1 MVIKGPF
8 GADAA
13 AADEVSTDET
23 DGRRLRRD
31 RNRDAVVEALLT
43 LYGEGNLD
51 PSSAEIAERAGL
63 SPRSLF
69 RYFDDID
76 DLCRA
81 AVVAQIQRVK
91 HLFDIPVDATH
102 PLTERIAA
110 LVEQRLSLYEAIEP
124 AATVS
129 RLRAPFQPVLAD
141 ELAITRA
148 ALRKQVRD
156 VMTPELEAMETDRA
170 ETTLSAMD
178 VLCSFESYQLMRG
191 GQHLTGSDI
200 AATLTAALAAL
211 LTPTNS
217 TGQPVEHTVP
227 NQHTAPPQHTAPSPH
242 TAEVTR

>member
-1 MVIKGPF
+1 MVITGPF
-8 GADAA
+8 GDASFEAGVPPAADATA
-13 AADEVSTDET
+13 DET

-91 HLFDIPVDATH
+91 HLFTVAAEATD
-102 PLTERIAA
+102 PLSVRLAA
-110 LVEQRLSLYEAIEP
+110 LAEQRVALYDAIEP

-129 RLRAPFQPVLAD
+129 RLRAPFHPVLAD
-141 ELAITRA
+141 ELRITRA
-148 ALRKQVRD
+148 ALRKQLRD
-156 VMTPELEAMETDRA
+156 VLATELDLMEPSRREAMLA
-170 ETTLSAMD
+170 AAD
-178 VLCSFESYQLMRG
+178 VLCSFEAHQLMKHSQR
-191 GQHLTGSDI
+191 LTQPDI
-200 AATLTAALAAL
+200 EATLSAALSELFGSGDAR
-211 LTPTNS
+211 PGGERPDS
-217 TGQPVEHTVP
+217 
-227 NQHTAPPQHTAPSPH
+227 QHRATLDP
-242 TAEVTR
+242 AEAHP